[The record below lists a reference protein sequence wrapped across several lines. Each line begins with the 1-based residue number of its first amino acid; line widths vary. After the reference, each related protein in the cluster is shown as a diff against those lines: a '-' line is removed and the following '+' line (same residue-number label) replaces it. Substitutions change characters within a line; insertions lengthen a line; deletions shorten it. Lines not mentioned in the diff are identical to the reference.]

1 MKAIFEF
8 GLLPSEK
15 FEKILEV
22 MKLDVQLILKNVKA
36 ILIFFRSTN
45 YCLFF

>member
-15 FEKILEV
+15 LKESYNEIGNSVNSEKCYFYIRQV
-22 MKLDVQLILKNVKA
+22 
-36 ILIFFRSTN
+36 
-45 YCLFF
+45 